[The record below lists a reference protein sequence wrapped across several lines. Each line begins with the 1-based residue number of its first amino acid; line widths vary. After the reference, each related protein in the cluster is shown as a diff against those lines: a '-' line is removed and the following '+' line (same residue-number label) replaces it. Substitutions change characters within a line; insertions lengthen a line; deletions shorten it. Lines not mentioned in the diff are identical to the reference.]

1 MWKNIV
7 EPGSPK
13 TTIWRMRIACWIPK
27 ATKTLS
33 EYVMLI
39 ALPLQ
44 QGLHERPSVLV
55 IRTLP
60 VLQSFFRFLAYTSGT
75 HCLTMPLAL
84 AFRRVLFNEPP
95 FEGRRVD
102 VDGDTVA
109 ADCKKF
115 SLSCVKIC
123 HVVQSAPYK

>member
-7 EPGSPK
+7 GPGRPK
-13 TTIWRMRIACWIPK
+13 TTIWC
-27 ATKTLS
+27 TLS

-39 ALPLQ
+39 AFSLSQ
-44 QGLHERPSVLV
+44 WLHERATVFF

-60 VLQSFFRFLAYTSGT
+60 VFKSLFRFLAYTRGKHWLALS
-75 HCLTMPLAL
+75 LAL
-84 AFRRVLFNEPP
+84 AFRRVLFSEPP

-102 VDGDTVA
+102 IDGGILAVDS
-109 ADCKKF
+109 KKF
-115 SLSCVKIC
+115 ALSSVKIC